1 MKANY
6 FLVDASVLRGHSL
19 LGQVKQ
25 DPYSIA
31 LYQDLGE
38 EAESIGP
45 WLVPAQ
51 SMRLPVLALPQRH
64 GVSEICTHAD
74 MPTVVQHFAD
84 IRYLQTD
91 DGQQFY
97 FRYADMRTLQAAERA
112 LPGTAIASLKGCI
125 THWHYTNRDNARC
138 EFAADRPGT
147 DQPLPPLRL
156 AQFEALVK
164 AGAADRL
171 ALSLQELTEPGLD
184 PVVNAQQFK
193 YTETAL
199 RYIEKH
205 AIQHYPLQVEIAKQI
220 VLSQANALQSPKF
233 DSQVARAVK
242 NGDVNLMAP
251 LTPQAAVPA

>member
-1 MKANY
+1 MKADY
-6 FLVDASVLRGHSL
+6 FLVDASVLRGHPL
-19 LGQVKQ
+19 LGQVQ
-25 DPYSIA
+25 QNPRAVA

-38 EAESIGP
+38 EAQSIGP

-51 SMRLPVLALPQRH
+51 GIVLPVLALPQRH
-64 GVSEICTHAD
+64 GLSEICTSAD
-74 MPTVVQHFAD
+74 MQTVAQHFAD

-112 LPGTAIASLKGCI
+112 LPGKAIASLKGCI
-125 THWHYTNRDNARC
+125 THWLYTDRDNARC

-147 DQPLPPLRL
+147 AQPLPPLQL
-156 AQFEALVK
+156 AQFEALVE

-184 PVVNAQQFK
+184 PVANAQQFK

-199 RYIEKH
+199 RYIQKH
-205 AIQHYPLQVEIAKQI
+205 AIEHFPLQVEIAKQI
-220 VLSQANALQSPKF
+220 VLSQASVLQSPEF
-233 DSQVARAVK
+233 DRQVARAVK
-242 NGDVNLMAP
+242 NGDTNLMPP
-251 LTPQAAVPA
+251 LTPKAAMPA